1 MDCPLT
7 TRNTRKEKNFSRIP
21 EAKIGPFLERQFGF
35 CDSFWFRVVSVFRGP
50 SILLFRVRVIQAS
63 EAGGIAARCSVF
75 LTVPGVLAPP
85 YSLTGV
91 IHRLR
96 EGSLQSPPQQTV
108 NNSVENHKFD
118 LFWSGCRTD
127 ITPVRS
133 TNFSRPPTASRP
145 LALRICTLSCRRSI
159 RLALYELQPAL
170 LWSPTTYA
178 NENRYPS

>member
-1 MDCPLT
+1 MP
-7 TRNTRKEKNFSRIP
+7 P
-21 EAKIGPFLERQFGF
+21 
-35 CDSFWFRVVSVFRGP
+35 
-50 SILLFRVRVIQAS
+50 AS
-63 EAGGIAARCSVF
+63 EACVTPSHVTGSVRQSTRQLVARLSR
-75 LTVPGVLAPP
+75 VLLNRAPTDRGCRCALPP

>member
-1 MDCPLT
+1 MVLT
-7 TRNTRKEKNFSRIP
+7 RELRASWRGGDLRVWDLALP
-21 EAKIGPFLERQFGF
+21 
-35 CDSFWFRVVSVFRGP
+35 DSSNLISSSVRSPTGGTPFRVLSNKGPTDRGC
-50 SILLFRVRVIQAS
+50 
-63 EAGGIAARCSVF
+63 RCA
-75 LTVPGVLAPP
+75 LPP

-108 NNSVENHKFD
+108 NNSVETYHFD

-145 LALRICTLSCRRSI
+145 LALRICTLNCRRSI
-159 RLALYELQPAL
+159 RLALYDLQPAL